1 MTIIPYTNK
10 YKPLVFVNH
19 SLSHAPSCADSNPH
33 DMANKSWQRDNQRM
47 STASEHPFIAVDWG
61 HHSFRAAL
69 VAPDG
74 EILDELAEPRGVLS
88 FKKGEFAN
96 YLIAT
101 CARFTKA
108 GGYFYLL
115 SGMVGSQQALAEVPY
130 CPCPATAA
138 HLALMVGWA
147 VKDRVA
153 IVPGVRSE
161 YFDVMRGEETQVFG
175 AAAVLGLQ
183 NALMVLPGT
192 HSKWVNL
199 EDGAIVGFNTFMT
212 GEISRLLAQHSSLAQ
227 YLPAVDTATPLHQE
241 AFVQGIEHAT
251 TSESLLNT
259 AFSVY
264 VKSQFKQLS
273 PAQAASYLS
282 GLVIGEELVSMQL
295 DPDSEVI
302 VVGTQAL
309 CERYSLALA
318 HLQVP
323 SRTLGTQTAWAGLH
337 SIYTQMN
344 FKRA

>member
-1 MTIIPYTNK
+1 
-10 YKPLVFVNH
+10 
-19 SLSHAPSCADSNPH
+19 
-33 DMANKSWQRDNQRM
+33 M
-47 STASEHPFIAVDWG
+47 SIASDHPFIAVDWG
-61 HHSFRAAL
+61 NDSFRAAL

-101 CARFTKA
+101 CASFTRA
-108 GGYFYLL
+108 GGYLYLL
-115 SGMVGSQQALAEVPY
+115 SGMVGSQRGLAEVPH
-130 CPCPATAA
+130 CPCPATAG

-175 AAAVLGLQ
+175 AAAVLGIQ
-183 NALMVLPGT
+183 DALMVLPGA
-192 HSKWVNL
+192 HSKWVSL
-199 EDGAIVGFNTFMT
+199 DGGAIVGFNTFMT
-212 GEISRLLAQHSSLAQ
+212 GEIYNVLAQHSSLAQ
-227 YLPAVDTATPLHQE
+227 CLPAAGSAVPLDKE
-241 AFVQGIEHAT
+241 VFVQGIEHAT

-259 AFSVY
+259 VFSVQ

-295 DPDSEVI
+295 GPGGEV
-302 VVGTQAL
+302 VVVSTQAL
-309 CERYSLALA
+309 SERYMLALE

-323 SRTLGTQTAWAGLH
+323 SRILGTQTAWAGLH

-344 FKRA
+344 FKRV